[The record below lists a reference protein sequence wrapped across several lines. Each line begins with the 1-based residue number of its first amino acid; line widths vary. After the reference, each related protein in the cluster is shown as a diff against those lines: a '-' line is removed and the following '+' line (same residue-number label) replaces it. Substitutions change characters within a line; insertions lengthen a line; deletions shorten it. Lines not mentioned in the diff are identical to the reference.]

1 VDAIAADAGVAK
13 MTVYNNFGSKEGL
26 FQAAVH
32 RQGGGGGCWRPG
44 RRGVALARGDDA
56 LGALRSVYGVAW
68 AQPRLP
74 DVGSGS
80 ASTGRRCADKGWSR
94 SQS

>member
-1 VDAIAADAGVAK
+1 VDAITADAGVAK

-32 RQGGGGGCWRPG
+32 RQGGGGGGWRAG

-56 LGALRSVYGVAW
+56 LGALRSVYGARGRSRTS
-68 AQPRLP
+68 A
-74 DVGSGS
+74 GGS
-80 ASTGRRCADKGWSR
+80 ARKVR
-94 SQS
+94 SK